1 MLSMHTALIQN
12 DGKGGKNVMMNYIW
26 VGLVVIA
33 VIFGAITGSLADVQ
47 GAIFDFAMSA
57 VEIVFELIGIL
68 CFFSG
73 LMAVAEKAG
82 LTEKLG
88 QLLKPVMT
96 RLFPGIPADHPA
108 MSGIVMNMAANIMGL
123 GNAATPFGL
132 KAMSDMQRLNPHKE
146 IATDDMVMFLA
157 INTSSVTLIPTTVIG
172 LRAAAGSANAAEVVG
187 PIILATI
194 ISTATAIICATIF
207 KKVSFWK
214 LDNFVA
220 KEKAAGI
227 YLPNESYVP
236 WEEEKALA
244 AAGKNEVKG
253 W

>member
-1 MLSMHTALIQN
+1 
-12 DGKGGKNVMMNYIW
+12 MMNYIW

-33 VIFGAITGSLADVQ
+33 VIFGAITGNLSAVQ
-47 GAIFDFAMSA
+47 GAIFDFAMTA

-82 LTEKLG
+82 LTEALGKL
-88 QLLKPVMT
+88 LRPVMGK
-96 RLFPGIPADHPA
+96 LFPGIPADHPA
-108 MSGIVMNMAANIMGL
+108 ASGIVMNIAANIMGL

-132 KAMSDMQRLNPHKE
+132 KAMADMQRLNKTKD

-172 LRAAAGSANAAEVVG
+172 LRAAAESANPAEVVG

-207 KKVSFWK
+207 KKVRWWR
-214 LDNFVA
+214 LENVIEN
-220 KEKAAGI
+220 EKAKGTFA
-227 YLPNESYVP
+227 LNESYVP
-236 WEEEKALA
+236 WEEEKAA
-244 AAGKNEVKG
+244 MASN
-253 W
+253 